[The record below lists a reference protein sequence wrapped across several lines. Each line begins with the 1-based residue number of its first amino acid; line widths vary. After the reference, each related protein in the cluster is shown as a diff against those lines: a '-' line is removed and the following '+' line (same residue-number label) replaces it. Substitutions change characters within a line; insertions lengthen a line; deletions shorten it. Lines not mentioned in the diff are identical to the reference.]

1 MSNEYIR
8 DDDLSLDMFGRL
20 KYVIRIEV
28 LQEASDDYR
37 RKILRL
43 EDRLYD
49 LEKTRAWDTLEIEAV
64 ENMITTIYAMLPD
77 IDDKLRAL
85 REYYDYWY

>member
-8 DDDLSLDMFGRL
+8 DDDLSLNIFGRL
-20 KYVIRIEV
+20 NYVVRIEV
-28 LQEASDDYR
+28 LQEASDDYK

-49 LEKTRAWDTLEIEAV
+49 LENTGAWDKREIKEV
-64 ENMITTIYAMLPD
+64 
-77 IDDKLRAL
+77 KK
-85 REYYDYWY
+85 

>member
-8 DDDLSLDMFGRL
+8 DDDLSLNIFGRL
-20 KYVIRIEV
+20 NYVVRIEV
-28 LQEASDDYR
+28 LQEASDEYK

-49 LEKTRAWDTLEIEAV
+49 LENTRAWDKREIKEV
-64 ENMITTIYAMLPD
+64 KKMINTIEDILPE
-77 IDDKLRAL
+77 IDDKLSAL